1 MENDINNESPIDLV
15 TVENDFDGFDYD
27 DDICENFEATETI
40 KEILDIEKINDFVNN
55 MDYMWFQE
63 YLDELEDEDKIEA
76 LEYVKN
82 NFPEFME
89 DEDGIVFE
97 PMKWWKFDAD
107 KEITRDFN
115 KKSSF
120 DKTNIKTD
128 LWETLLNS
136 YRNVA

>member
-1 MENDINNESPIDLV
+1 MENDINNESPIDLI

-63 YLDELEDEDKIEA
+63 YLDELEDEDKIKA

-89 DEDGIVFE
+89 DEEWNLFE
-97 PMKWWKFDAD
+97 PMKWNTSIEKDS
-107 KEITRDFN
+107 KNQSSN
-115 KKSSF
+115 KVSF
-120 DKTNIKTD
+120 DKRDIQNELGD
-128 LWETLLNS
+128 ALLES
-136 YRNVA
+136 YKNAA

>member
-1 MENDINNESPIDLV
+1 MENDINRESPIDLI

-27 DDICENFEATETI
+27 DIYENFEATESI
-40 KEILDIEKINDFVNN
+40 KKILEIDKIKDFMDK

-89 DEDGIVFE
+89 DEEWNTFE
-97 PMKWWKFDAD
+97 PMKWNTIKD
-107 KEITRDFN
+107 KELSNNLNN
-115 KKSSF
+115 KSYFKRS
-120 DKTNIKTD
+120 KIKEE
-128 LWETLLNS
+128 LWDALVNS
-136 YRNVA
+136 YKDAA

>member
-1 MENDINNESPIDLV
+1 MENDINNESPIDLI

-27 DDICENFEATETI
+27 DDICENFEATESI
-40 KEILDIEKINDFVNN
+40 KKVLEIDKINDFMDN

-89 DEDGIVFE
+89 DEEWNLFE
-97 PMKWWKFDAD
+97 PMKWNTSIEKDS
-107 KEITRDFN
+107 KNQSSN
-115 KKSSF
+115 KVSF
-120 DKTNIKTD
+120 DKRDIQNELGD
-128 LWETLLNS
+128 ALLES
-136 YRNVA
+136 YKNAA